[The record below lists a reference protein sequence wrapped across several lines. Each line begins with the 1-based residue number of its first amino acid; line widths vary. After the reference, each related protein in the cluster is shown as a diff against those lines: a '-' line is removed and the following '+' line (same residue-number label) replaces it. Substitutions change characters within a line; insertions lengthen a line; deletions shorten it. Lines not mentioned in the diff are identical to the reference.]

1 MIVLL
6 TILITLQINSLEIKP
21 LPKIPP
27 KNIENLSKEEI
38 YNCAYEYYLQCEK
51 LLNELN
57 IALENTE
64 KEIKISEE
72 KDNIILEYEKLIS
85 KYKKVQNKYGIGL
98 SAYIGLTKTLEIDS
112 FVSCDIYFHFF
123 NNHISFVPGFY
134 VKIYDEI
141 GGGLKLGLAVN
152 F

>member
-1 MIVLL
+1 MILSM
-6 TILITLQINSLEIKP
+6 ILITLQINSQEINP
-21 LPKIPP
+21 LPKTPP
-27 KNIENLSKEEI
+27 QNLDNLSKEEI

-57 IALENTE
+57 NAIENTE
-64 KEIKISEE
+64 HEIKISEE
-72 KDNIILEYEKLIS
+72 KDNIILEYEKLIA
-85 KYKKVQNKYGIGL
+85 KYKKAQNKYGIGL
-98 SAYIGLTKTLEIDS
+98 SAYVGLTKELRVDS

-123 NNHISFVPGFY
+123 NNHVSLVPGFY
-134 VKIYDEI
+134 VKIYDKI